1 MPSSKSSSA
10 SASASSRSASR
21 ADANARAEIIDML
34 KEDHKRARKA
44 FRQFEK
50 LDPEQDAEERR
61 AIVEQTCAE
70 LKLHSTL
77 EEELLYPAARDLIK
91 EPDLVDEAEV
101 EHATA
106 KQLIEQL
113 EHMSSDDAKYGA
125 TFTVLG
131 EYVNHHIKEEEGEM
145 FPQLEKAKSDWQ
157 SLCDEMNSRREE
169 LMQQLLPQEAH
180 EETADAAASAR
191 SAASSSTS
199 MRGAQRGTPAEQR
212 AQAASGESGR
222 DAEDDDV
229 E

>member
-1 MPSSKSSSA
+1 MPSSKRSSA

-44 FRQFEK
+44 FREFEK
-50 LDPEQDAEERR
+50 LDPEQDAAQCR

-70 LKLHSTL
+70 LKVHSTL
-77 EEELLYPAARDLIK
+77 EEELLYPSARGLIK

-101 EHATA
+101 EHAIA

-113 EHMSSDDAKYGA
+113 ERMSSGDAKYGA

-131 EYVNHHIKEEEGEM
+131 EYVNHHIKEEEGEI
-145 FPQLEKAKSDWQ
+145 FPRLEKARSEWQ

-180 EETADAAASAR
+180 DESDDATVSSRSPAASTA
-191 SAASSSTS
+191 

-212 AQAASGESGR
+212 AQAASGELGR